1 MTPPPDQR
9 ILPKARPLPTGT
21 SAVTVGPS
29 GSALPPTPAAL
40 SGARPSAVRR
50 LLPDASGKRGN
61 GDAQPPGRAHEP
73 SAGPALW
80 QGRRRPTVLPGPG
93 TRRASRRPDG
103 LPFLGVSAQW
113 QCYGTMAQLA
123 AWRAPPWRTCTSA
136 VFSGAAQP
144 RGPLLHAHSL
154 AVEHREH
161 SRGPACG
168 HGVAACGRPHLI
180 VAVSWPIPSSPSSPP
195 SSLSPLLRQN
205 VPESSPGA
213 P

>member
-50 LLPDASGKRGN
+50 LLPDASGKRGCATA
-61 GDAQPPGRAHEP
+61 GACTRAFGRARAL
-73 SAGPALW
+73 AGS
-80 QGRRRPTVLPGPG
+80 PTTRVLPGPG
-93 TRRASRRPDG
+93 PGPAGGPMACRSWAFRPN
-103 LPFLGVSAQW
+103 
-113 QCYGTMAQLA
+113 GTMAQLA

-136 VFSGAAQP
+136 VFSCAAQP
-144 RGPLLHAHSL
+144 RGPLWHAHSL

-168 HGVAACGRPHLI
+168 HGVATCGRPHLI